1 MGLDLVVVAVDRQ
14 HGAADAAVHRLGDVE
29 GGHDAAGLDGLHDHR
44 AGGLVGPG
52 DAVLDLLGRMRLG
65 EDARDEVLGEVG
77 IVGEPVG
84 AVVLVPALEGLAR
97 RQEVFRRHVAVAR
110 PDNSRHARQDRGLGA
125 LGMIGRDA
133 AGEQAAERQ
142 ADQDGLARLRRIH
155 DRERVGHAIVQRIGR
170 RVVRPVAL
178 AVAQRVVGDAAEAF
192 AEIRDL
198 RLVDA
203 RMDDAPGRQEHHG
216 LRALTVDLVMDAV
229 AVALGEPFGLR
240 QLGAHG
246 SPIG

>member
-1 MGLDLVVVAVDRQ
+1 MMARASTVFTSTGPLVSLAQ
-14 HGAADAAVHRLGDVE
+14 A
-29 GGHDAAGLDGLHDHR
+29 
-44 AGGLVGPG
+44 
-52 DAVLDLLGRMRLG
+52 DAVLDLLGRVRLA
-65 EDARDEVLGEVG
+65 EDVFDEMLGEVG
-77 IVGEPVG
+77 IVRQPVG
-84 AVVLVPALEGLAR
+84 AIVLVPALECLPL
-97 RQEVFRRHVAVAR
+97 RQEVLGRHVAVVR
-110 PDNSRHARQDRGLGA
+110 PDDSRHARQDRSLGA
-125 LGMIGRDA
+125 LGMIGGEA

-142 ADQDGLARLRRIH
+142 ADQDGLAGVGRVH
-155 DRERVGHAIVQRIGR
+155 DGERVGHAVVQRIGR

-203 RMDDAPGRQEHHG
+203 RMHDAPGRQEHHG

-229 AVALGEPFGLR
+229 AVALGEPFVLR